1 MVRFRVLER
10 KRIYRTK
17 LLRSVD
23 GVARFQN
30 NFTGV
35 LSNHRVLEEKRLC
48 FKSMNVKHL
57 HVCWRNVLLEQE
69 HELMT
74 CTQMIGTMEFV
85 SRQCFSV
92 QKPNV
97 FFSHRLF
104 KNMIHS
110 ESRMLFT
117 NRSFFLTCE
126 TLLMT
131 ILALFYQNCAH
142 EIAAINFVWCS

>member
-1 MVRFRVLER
+1 MVRFCVLER
-10 KRIYRTK
+10 KRINRTK

-23 GVARFQN
+23 GIAHVFRII
-30 NFTGV
+30 
-35 LSNHRVLEEKRLC
+35 SRVFSQTTECWKKNDCCL
-48 FKSMNVKHL
+48 KSMNVKHL
-57 HVCWRNVLLEQE
+57 HVCRRNVLLEQV

-104 KNMIHS
+104 KNTIHS
-110 ESRMLFT
+110 ESRILFT
-117 NRSFFLTCE
+117 NRSFFLSCE
-126 TLLMT
+126 TL
-131 ILALFYQNCAH
+131 
-142 EIAAINFVWCS
+142 